1 MNKGEIWMFGQ
12 RYQTL
17 YNHIMP
23 PNQPSCNF
31 VAGTLSSVGSSV
43 TATSLHPGGVN
54 ALFADGHVK
63 ALRLEQ
69 TLNPAAFLWGT
80 RFYPYNNLPVM
91 SGGVPVQ

>member
-1 MNKGEIWMFGQ
+1 MFGQ

-54 ALFADGHVK
+54 TLFADGHVQFVK
-63 ALRLEQ
+63 ESIDAKVWR
-69 TLNPAAFLWGT
+69 AIGT
-80 RFYPYNNLPVM
+80 RN
-91 SGGVPVQ
+91 GGEVVSAGDY